1 MKKLFVLVITL
12 TTALAAHAQVSVQVG
27 YLSNTLKAENK
38 EVGKLA
44 GTYRGVTAAV
54 DYNVHLT
61 DYLGVAPGLG
71 VDYSFNNNSGLKYQ
85 ELGLF
90 APIDVNYCL
99 SQNSSFSLSLF
110 AGPTLYYG
118 IFSRE
123 TYDNKTYDNYA
134 ENYSKRFDVS
144 LGGGFWLDFNEMIR
158 FKLGYKFGLTNTSKI
173 DGITERNNFLS
184 ISVGYVF

>member
-1 MKKLFVLVITL
+1 MKKLLLLVISL
-12 TTALAAHAQVSVQVG
+12 TMVLLANAQVSVQVG
-27 YLSNTLKAENK
+27 FLSNTLKAENK

-44 GTYRGVTAAV
+44 GTYRGVMAAV
-54 DYNVHLT
+54 DYNIHLT

-99 SQNSSFSLSLF
+99 SQGSTFSLSLF

-118 IFSRE
+118 IFSKE
-123 TYDNKTYDNYA
+123 TYENKSYDNFA

-144 LGGGFWLDFNEMIR
+144 LGGGFWLDFYEMIR

-173 DGITERNNFLS
+173 ADIVERNNFLS